1 MLKDLVKQ
9 CRSYRRFYQDTV
21 IPYSELAD
29 MVDTA
34 RLAASASNAQA
45 LKFKILCTPEECAG
59 IFPYTAWAGALKD
72 WEGPEEG
79 ERPSAYIVIACDL
92 SIGKNKQWDDGIT
105 AQTIM
110 LAAAEKGY
118 GGCMDGMCAGN
129 SAIIGVCMIGS
140 CMRSEIGRLLGLDP
154 EHYSIDLVLALGK
167 PKEEVVLVPVKE
179 DGSTAYYRD
188 GNQVHYVPKRSLED
202 ILL

>member
-118 GGCMDGMCAGN
+118 GGCM
-129 SAIIGVCMIGS
+129 IGS

-167 PKEEVVLVPVKE
+167 PKEEV
-179 DGSTAYYRD
+179 YWCR
-188 GNQVHYVPKRSLED
+188 
-202 ILL
+202 

>member
-9 CRSYRRFYQDTV
+9 CRSYRRFYQDTA

-72 WEGPEEG
+72 WDGPEEG
-79 ERPSAYIVIACDL
+79 ERPSAYIVILCDL
-92 SIGKNKQWDDGIT
+92 TVAKNKQWDEGIA
-105 AQTIM
+105 AQTLM

-118 GGCMDGMCAGN
+118 GGCM
-129 SAIIGVCMIGS
+129 IGS
-140 CMRSEIGRLLGLDP
+140 CRRSEILSILKLNP
-154 EHYSIDLVLALGK
+154 ENYSVGLVLALGK
-167 PKEEVVLVPVKE
+167 PKEEVRLVPVGD
-179 DGSTAYYRD
+179 DGSTTYYRD
-188 GNQVHYVPKRSLED
+188 ENQVHYVPKRSLED
-202 ILL
+202 VLV

>member
-1 MLKDLVKQ
+1 M
-9 CRSYRRFYQDTV
+9 
-21 IPYSELAD
+21 
-29 MVDTA
+29 
-34 RLAASASNAQA
+34 
-45 LKFKILCTPEECAG
+45 CTPEECAG

-118 GGCMDGMCAGN
+118 GGCM
-129 SAIIGVCMIGS
+129 IGS

-188 GNQVHYVPKRSLED
+188 GNQVHYVPNEPGGHPSVMGLTMFGCHHLYNIFRHESNKAHRVVMYFHVPDTLFSCF
-202 ILL
+202 

>member
-9 CRSYRRFYQDTV
+9 CRSYRRFYQDTA

-72 WEGPEEG
+72 WDGPEEG

-92 SIGKNKQWDDGIT
+92 SIGKTSSGT
-105 AQTIM
+105 T
-110 LAAAEKGY
+110 E
-118 GGCMDGMCAGN
+118 
-129 SAIIGVCMIGS
+129 SRPRPS
-140 CMRSEIGRLLGLDP
+140 CWLPR
-154 EHYSIDLVLALGK
+154 K
-167 PKEEVVLVPVKE
+167 
-179 DGSTAYYRD
+179 RD
-188 GNQVHYVPKRSLED
+188 TGAV
-202 ILL
+202 

>member
-45 LKFKILCTPEECAG
+45 LKFKILCTPEECSG

-72 WEGPEEG
+72 WEGTVGRWNHGPDHHAG
-79 ERPSAYIVIACDL
+79 CR
-92 SIGKNKQWDDGIT
+92 GKGIWWLYDWQLHAVRDWT
-105 AQTIM
+105 AP
-110 LAAAEKGY
+110 
-118 GGCMDGMCAGN
+118 
-129 SAIIGVCMIGS
+129 GS
-140 CMRSEIGRLLGLDP
+140 
-154 EHYSIDLVLALGK
+154 
-167 PKEEVVLVPVKE
+167 
-179 DGSTAYYRD
+179 
-188 GNQVHYVPKRSLED
+188 
-202 ILL
+202 